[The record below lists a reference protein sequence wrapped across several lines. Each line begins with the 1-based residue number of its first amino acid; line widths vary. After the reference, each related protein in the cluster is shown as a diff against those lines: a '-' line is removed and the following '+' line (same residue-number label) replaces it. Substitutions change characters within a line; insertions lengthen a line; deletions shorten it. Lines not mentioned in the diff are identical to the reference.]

1 MQVNHRKTGRGFIG
15 LSVLVSM
22 LLSNRIYILRM
33 GSEKQNSS
41 SGITG
46 LMKIDLLQEQS
57 SGPIDSVKA

>member
-1 MQVNHRKTGRGFIG
+1 MV
-15 LSVLVSM
+15 
-22 LLSNRIYILRM
+22 
-33 GSEKQNSS
+33 SEKQNSS